1 MKFSIQLSD
10 GYTFGVNNINLDY
23 IYSGFIEASPGA
35 FTRFSNRKLDEI
47 HKTIKD
53 IRSGIIKG
61 RYILEP
67 EMVDESDHWNP
78 ATLEKYKQR
87 GGIFECGKCL
97 KEYKVEAEISNVE
110 YSITIEMYLSAKEID
125 TVPLPELIQNAVANL
140 SFEEIKDYCN
150 YFDLSDL

>member
-10 GYTFGVNNINLDY
+10 GYTFCVNNINLDY

-35 FTRFSNRKLDEI
+35 FTRFCNRKLDEI

-67 EMVDESDHWNP
+67 EMVDESDYWNT
-78 ATLEKYKQR
+78 ATLERYKLR

-110 YSITIEMYLSAKEID
+110 YSITIEMYLFAKEID